1 MKPLNYFSN
10 FQRTIETPLSNCEI
24 NVFFLTWSEKRII
37 VTGDYGNNVNNKPK
51 FDITDTKSYV
61 PVVTLSTQ
69 DNEKL
74 LQQLK
79 TGFKR
84 TTDWNKYQLEP
95 KIYKQNRYLNQ
106 LIDPT
111 FQK

>member
-1 MKPLNYFSN
+1 M
-10 FQRTIETPLSNCEI
+10 
-24 NVFFLTWSEKRII
+24 
-37 VTGDYGNNVNNKPK
+37 
-51 FDITDTKSYV
+51 
-61 PVVTLSTQ
+61 TLSTQ